1 MDMEQVFNKLDE
13 FKQDEAERGAYDKDV
28 QMYAPYQLKPEALP
42 PLAQKI
48 RDNYPFFGLSG
59 IIYAVFYTFCLYKNP
74 SGITAPLFAIGTV
87 CYFFLCLKK
96 LEIRMGKEC
105 IFYAGSIVLLGI
117 NLCLT
122 DDGFLIFCDYSGIFL
137 LLLSGLL
144 HLFYEDKEWGLPEY
158 LSAIGQAAFGALG
171 HFTRPF
177 EDRMVWK
184 SQRKGKEKQDEK
196 NAVLKYVFRGVLAGL
211 PLLVIVMLLLA
222 SADSVFE
229 HLFERIFDVF
239 DIYGKLDGI
248 GDIIGI
254 CFMTLAVYLLS
265 YGLLVKLGSKS
276 VSISSGKR
284 QTGEPVVAITV
295 NAMLGVVYLVFSMI
309 QILYLF
315 MGRLS
320 LPKGTTYAEYA
331 RQGFFQLLLV
341 CIINMTLVLFCLY
354 KFRESRALKGML
366 ALISGCTYIMIASSA
381 LRMYMYVETY
391 DLSYLRVLVFWGLG
405 LIFLIMS
412 GIMLYIFYRKFPLF
426 KYCMVV
432 VTILYLGLAYAR
444 PDYLIASYNLN
455 EQHINGNVDYRYLR
469 RLSADAM
476 PAIVEA
482 IEREEDGEFSGNFD
496 YIYTIEDFE
505 ESSLR
510 GFNFSRYYGQH
521 HHRSRNIFW

>member
-1 MDMEQVFNKLDE
+1 MDMDQVFNKLDE
-13 FKQDEAERGAYDKDV
+13 LKQNEAEKEAYDKV
-28 QMYAPYQLKPEALP
+28 LETCALYQT
-42 PLAQKI
+42 PLSPLSQKI
-48 RDNYPFFGLSG
+48 RDEYSFFGLSG
-59 IIYAVFYTFCLYKNP
+59 IIYAVFYTLCLYKNP
-74 SGITAPLFAIGTV
+74 SGITAPLFAMGTL
-87 CYFFLCLKK
+87 CYFFLCIRK

-105 IFYAGSIVLLGI
+105 IFYTVSIVLLGI

-122 DDGFLIFCDYSGIFL
+122 DDEFLIFCDYSGIFL

-144 HLFYEDKEWGLPEY
+144 HLFYEDREWGLPEY

-171 HFTRPF
+171 HITRPF
-177 EDRMVWK
+177 EDRRVWK
-184 SQRKGKEKQDEK
+184 SQKKGEKKQ
-196 NAVLKYVFRGVLAGL
+196 NPVLKYVFLGILTGL

-222 SADSVFE
+222 SADSVFGN
-229 HLFERIFDVF
+229 LFGRIFNLLDVF
-239 DIYGKLDGI
+239 ESLNGI
-248 GDIIGI
+248 GDMIGI
-254 CFMTLAVYLLS
+254 FFMTAAVYLLS

-295 NAMLGVVYLVFSMI
+295 NAMLGVVYLIFSMI

-320 LPKGTTYAEYA
+320 LPEGTTYAEYA

-341 CIINMTLVLFCLY
+341 CVINMTLVLFCLY
-354 KFRESRALKGML
+354 KFRESRVLKGML

-412 GIMLYIFYRKFPLF
+412 GIMLFIFYRKFPLF

-444 PDYLIASYNLN
+444 PDYMIATYNLN
-455 EQHINGNVDYRYLR
+455 EQHIHGKVDWRYLR
-469 RLSADAM
+469 RLSADAV
-476 PAIVEA
+476 PAVAEA
-482 IEREEDGEFSGNFD
+482 LEREEGSDFADDLED
-496 YIYTIEDFE
+496 LIYVRENG

-510 GFNFSRYYGQH
+510 GFNFSRYYRWQYLMEKE
-521 HHRSRNIFW
+521 

>member
-1 MDMEQVFNKLDE
+1 MDMDQVFNKLDE
-13 FKQDEAERGAYDKDV
+13 LKQNGADQEDYDKV
-28 QMYAPYQLKPEALP
+28 LQMSTLYRAPLP
-42 PLAQKI
+42 PLSQKI
-48 RDNYPFFGLSG
+48 RDDYPFFGLSG

-74 SGITAPLFAIGTV
+74 SGITAPLFAIGTL
-87 CYFFLCLKK
+87 CYFFQCLRK

-105 IFYAGSIVLLGI
+105 FFYAGSIVLLGI

-122 DDGFLIFCDYSGIFL
+122 DDGFLIFCDYTGIFL

-171 HFTRPF
+171 HIARPF
-177 EDRMVWK
+177 EDRGIWR
-184 SQRKGKEKQDEK
+184 SQKKKEKKQ
-196 NAVLKYVFRGVLAGL
+196 NPVWKYVFLGILTGF

-222 SADSVFE
+222 SADSVFGN
-229 HLFERIFDVF
+229 LFGRLFNLLDVFERM
-239 DIYGKLDGI
+239 DGI
-248 GDIIGI
+248 RDVIGI
-254 CFMTLAVYLLS
+254 FFMTLAVYLLS

-295 NAMLGVVYLVFSMI
+295 NAMLGVVYLIFSMI

-320 LPKGTTYAEYA
+320 LPKGATYAEYA

-354 KFRESRALKGML
+354 KFRESRVLKGML

-405 LIFLIMS
+405 LIFLMMI
-412 GIMLYIFYRKFPLF
+412 GIVLFIFYRKFPLF

-444 PDYLIASYNLN
+444 PDYMIASYNLN
-455 EQHINGNVDYRYLR
+455 EQHIRGNVDWRYLS
-469 RLSADAM
+469 RLSADAV
-476 PAIVEA
+476 PAVAEA
-482 IEREEDGEFSGNFD
+482 MEREEGGEFSEDLNEL
-496 YIYTIEDFE
+496 YVSEDFE
-505 ESSLR
+505 ESGLR
-510 GFNFSRYYGQH
+510 GFNFSRYYGRQYL
-521 HHRSRNIFW
+521 REKE

>member
-1 MDMEQVFNKLDE
+1 MDMDQVFKKLDE
-13 FKQDEAERGAYDKDV
+13 LKQNEAETEEYKKV
-28 QMYAPYQLKPEALP
+28 LQKCEPYRAELP
-42 PLAQKI
+42 PLSQKI

-59 IIYAVFYTFCLYKNP
+59 IIYAVFYTFCLYRNP
-74 SGITAPLFAIGTV
+74 SGITAPLCALGTL
-87 CYFFLCLKK
+87 CYFFLCLGK
-96 LEIRMGKEC
+96 LEIKMGKKC

-122 DDGFLIFCDYSGIFL
+122 DDSFLIFCDYSGIFL

-144 HLFYEDKEWGLPEY
+144 HLFYEDREWGLMEY
-158 LSAIGQAAFGALG
+158 LSAIVQTAFGSLDHLG
-171 HFTRPF
+171 RPF
-177 EDRMVWK
+177 EDRKVWK
-184 SQRKGKEKQDEK
+184 SQKKEEKKQ
-196 NAVLKYVFRGVLAGL
+196 NSALKYVFLGILIGL

-222 SADSVFE
+222 SADSVFG
-229 HLFERIFDVF
+229 HLLKVNVLKRLF
-239 DIYGKLDGI
+239 GI
-248 GDIIGI
+248 GNVVDTFFRMFNI
-254 CFMTLAVYLLS
+254 CLMMAAVYLLS

-276 VSISSGKR
+276 VKISSGKR
-284 QTGEPVVAITV
+284 LTGEPVVAITV
-295 NAMLGVVYLVFSMI
+295 NAMLGVVYLIFSVI

-320 LPKGTTYAEYA
+320 LPEGTTYAVYA

-354 KFRESRALKGML
+354 KFRESRVLKGML

-412 GIMLYIFYRKFPLF
+412 GIMIFISNRKFPLF

-455 EQHINGNVDYRYLR
+455 EQHINGNVDWQYLS
-469 RLSADAM
+469 RLSADAV
-476 PAIVEA
+476 PVIVEA
-482 IEREEDGEFSGNFD
+482 LERGEGDEFADDPENI
-496 YIYTIEDFE
+496 IYFRLDMNVRGYAD
-505 ESSLR
+505 SLR
-510 GFNFSRYYGQH
+510 GFNFSRYYGSVSL
-521 HHRSRNIFW
+521 RRLK